1 MEQTK
6 KNKKKMA
13 KCVLRTQPKKDK
25 IWLHILF
32 QPNGGRVE
40 IGLPCKTSQGVHS
53 NIKDFKGGP
62 KEVQYTLRSKIE
74 H

>member
-6 KNKKKMA
+6 KI
-13 KCVLRTQPKKDK
+13 KKDGK
-25 IWLHILF
+25 MCSQSTTKKRKKLASHF
-32 QPNGGRVE
+32 VPTYGGRVE

-62 KEVQYTLRSKIE
+62 KEVQYTLRSTIE

>member
-1 MEQTK
+1 MNYPICEIPSHWAAYAAK
-6 KNKKKMA
+6 KLA
-13 KCVLRTQPKKDK
+13 AYFVPTY
-25 IWLHILF
+25 
-32 QPNGGRVE
+32 GGRVE

-62 KEVQYTLRSKIE
+62 KEVQYTLRSTIE